1 MKPWWRLRR
10 VYFFEIAFRSFE
22 PIYLLQHFIRVKWP
36 EAAALLDK
44 LVDDSLQLLFFI
56 LIEHKIWNLEYQA
69 IY

>member
-1 MKPWWRLRR
+1 
-10 VYFFEIAFRSFE
+10 
-22 PIYLLQHFIRVKWP
+22 VKWP